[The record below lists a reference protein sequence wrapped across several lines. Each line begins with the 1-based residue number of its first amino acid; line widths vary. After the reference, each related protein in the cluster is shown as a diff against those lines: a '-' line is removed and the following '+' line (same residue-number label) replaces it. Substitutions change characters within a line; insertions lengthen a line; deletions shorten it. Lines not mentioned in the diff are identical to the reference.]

1 MEAVAAFTD
10 TYLPTVNGVTY
21 TIRTWRQ
28 RWRDRGGRMDVVY
41 PEATGYVPEAGE
53 RPVTSFGFPFYA
65 GYRYA
70 LPAVPRP
77 VHDVDVVHVHTPF
90 TLGLAGLRLA
100 RAEDLPLVA
109 SYHTPTGEYTD
120 YIAPRPVSSLLR
132 GVSEYWERAFLD
144 RADVVLVPSEV
155 TREHVVGQVGVTTR
169 VETLPNGVDVE
180 RFRPVETAGFRARH
194 GLDTLDPDR
203 PLVGYTGRHG
213 HEKRLDLL
221 VEAAAG
227 LDATVVLAGDGP
239 ARSDLERLAE
249 DTDVDVR
256 FLGFLERDE
265 LPAFYAS
272 LDVFA
277 FPSPV
282 ETQGIVALEAMAC
295 GTPVV
300 AAEAGALT
308 ETVEDGVTGL
318 HFEPGDVEGFRQAIR
333 RSLDERDRLGE
344 ACLDRRETTSVAVA
358 VDRLAA
364 LYGSLVE

>member
-21 TIRTWRQ
+21 TIRTWRE

-41 PEATGYVPEAGE
+41 PGAADYVPDAGE

-70 LPAVPRP
+70 LPAVPQAVR
-77 VHDVDVVHVHTPF
+77 DVDVVHVHTPF

-109 SYHTPTGEYTD
+109 SYHTPTGEYSD
-120 YIAPRPVSSLLR
+120 YLAPRPVSSLVR
-132 GVSEYWERAFLD
+132 GVSEYWERTFFD
-144 RADVVLVPSEV
+144 RADVVLVPSDV
-155 TREHVVGQVGVTTR
+155 TRAHVTERVGLSAR
-169 VETLPNGVDVE
+169 VETLPNGVDVD

-194 GLDTLDPDR
+194 GLDALDSDR

-213 HEKRLDLL
+213 HEKRLETIL
-221 VEAAAG
+221 EAAAD
-227 LDATVVLAGDGP
+227 LEATVVMAGDGP
-239 ARSDLERLAE
+239 ARPALERLADE
-249 DTDVDVR
+249 RDVDTR

-300 AAEAGALT
+300 AAAAGALT
-308 ETVEDGVTGL
+308 ETVEDGVTGF
-318 HFEPGDVEGFRQAIR
+318 HFDPGDVEGFRDAIR
-333 RSLDERDRLGE
+333 RALAEGDRLRE
-344 ACLDRRETTSVAVA
+344 ACLDRRETTSVSHA
-358 VDRLAA
+358 VDRLAEVYA
-364 LYGSLVE
+364 SLAE